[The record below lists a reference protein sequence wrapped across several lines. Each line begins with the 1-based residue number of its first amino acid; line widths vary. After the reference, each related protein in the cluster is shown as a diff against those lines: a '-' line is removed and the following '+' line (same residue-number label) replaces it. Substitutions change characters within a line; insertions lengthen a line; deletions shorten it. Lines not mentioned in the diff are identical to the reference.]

1 MLDQLFNP
9 QFWNAQ
15 WAVVMSAPWL
25 IIPLLLLAGLMGL
38 FLQWWRDSG
47 LRERLSLANDQ
58 RAVVT
63 RQITKLEAQ
72 ITEVRVG
79 VANIKGSR
87 SVIPGLDKVA
97 STTVVL
103 SDTVRV
109 LQAANSSLG
118 TTLTGSGG
126 LTADVKAT
134 SRSE

>member
-1 MLDQLFNP
+1 MDQIFTP
-9 QFWNAQ
+9 QFWHDQSAI
-15 WAVVMSAPWL
+15 VMSAPWL
-25 IIPLLLLAGLMGL
+25 IIPLLLLAGLM
-38 FLQWWRDSG
+38 FLQWWRDGG

-72 ITEVRVG
+72 ITEVRVD

-97 STTVVL
+97 NTTAVL

-118 TTLTGSGG
+118 TTGSGR
-126 LTADVKAT
+126 LAADTILFKAT
-134 SRSE
+134 TKSE